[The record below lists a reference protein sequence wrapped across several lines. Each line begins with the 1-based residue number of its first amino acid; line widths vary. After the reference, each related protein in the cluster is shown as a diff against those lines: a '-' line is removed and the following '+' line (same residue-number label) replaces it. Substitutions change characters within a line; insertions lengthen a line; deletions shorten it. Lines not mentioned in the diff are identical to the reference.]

1 MTEWTN
7 VAQDAGANR
16 PAITV
21 PALSSPEDSRLP
33 IFLFFA
39 QTNPRHPSN
48 LAGERVSARPTGT
61 RPEKYL
67 IFCRNEPKPLTAAPP
82 IAAPDRNST
91 LAAIAPS
98 PRGTPPVSSEYNL
111 RLLLE
116 AIGIEKRYGGV
127 RALKQVSFVLKP
139 GEVHALIGENG
150 AGKST
155 LIKVLTGAVQPD
167 VGRGTAR
174 CVGSRQRW
182 RWRVNR
188 V

>member
-1 MTEWTN
+1 M
-7 VAQDAGANR
+7 
-16 PAITV
+16 
-21 PALSSPEDSRLP
+21 
-33 IFLFFA
+33 
-39 QTNPRHPSN
+39 
-48 LAGERVSARPTGT
+48 
-61 RPEKYL
+61 
-67 IFCRNEPKPLTAAPP
+67 
-82 IAAPDRNST
+82 
-91 LAAIAPS
+91 
-98 PRGTPPVSSEYNL
+98 SSEYNL

>member
-1 MTEWTN
+1 MDERRTGRRSESPRDNCASAIFSRRLTAPDIFIFCTN
-7 VAQDAGANR
+7 E
-16 PAITV
+16 
-21 PALSSPEDSRLP
+21 PETPVESRRG
-33 IFLFFA
+33 I
-39 QTNPRHPSN
+39 
-48 LAGERVSARPTGT
+48 RVSARPTGT
-61 RPEKYL
+61 RPEKYF